1 MNSSKS
7 SGNFYRSFTKFLSI
21 LAFAVVGLSS
31 VADAFAAITCRNS
44 TTGARACS
52 TSTSCPTGWTKIST
66 SCSTQT
72 VGGSITYISHHGIGI
87 KCTWQEFQGEWSS
100 NPGIAPDPIS
110 VSQSV
115 EGSGNY
121 ATCGGWDT
129 AFVPS
134 GAPTP
139 TDFSTA
145 PYGSGKFFF
154 NVTYQSAAPLTC
166 IEDPNAGIGNNC
178 TKTDAQNPKHGG
190 SGGTTTLG
198 ASRACALN
206 SPGGGTT
213 LTYQFAC
220 ADGVSVTGFLTL
232 APIVNGNPQPDPSG
246 ILGSFTNCSQARI
259 DAGKC
264 TMQLGGIPTKT
275 VKVKG
280 QNVTVVDS
288 AACEA
293 AFPAGQVVNALGTSQ
308 TQNLDLNEI
317 LFYKEVASEGVCDA
331 TTLLPTVVG
340 LPAAAYG
347 RYCQSD
353 LGVFYD
359 NETGNIF
366 TGDSST
372 LEGFDNQLRACPPGT
387 DKLPHTATQDVEQVA
402 LSGGIT
408 LEPQGPLNLNCTSG
422 GNTDSGGY
430 KIKIPDQSP
439 LFSVDIDTSP
449 LSTDAPK
456 LEGVAPT
463 SAAISVSTDG
473 VRELVLIY
481 PTCNSPEAG
490 LSEAVIANNPP
501 LTNNQNVTLHLA
513 GQTNGAGAGSLG
525 PVLFKGEFT
534 IKVNGL

>member
-1 MNSSKS
+1 M
-7 SGNFYRSFTKFLSI
+7 
-21 LAFAVVGLSS
+21 LAFVALSLLL
-31 VADAFAAITCRNS
+31 VHNAFGAITCRNS
-44 TTGARACS
+44 TTGKRACT

-87 KCTWQEFQGEWSS
+87 KCAWQEFEGEWSS

-115 EGSGNY
+115 EGEGNY
-121 ATCGGWDT
+121 ATCGGWDI
-129 AFVPS
+129 AS
-134 GAPTP
+134 GLPVDPTQD
-139 TDFSTA
+139 DFNAA

-154 NVTYQSAAPLTC
+154 KVKYESTAPLTC
-166 IEDPNAGIGNNC
+166 VEDPNAGIGNNC
-178 TKTDAQNPKHGG
+178 TKTDAQNPKHDD
-190 SGGTTTLG
+190 SGATTPPG

-232 APIVNGNPQPDPSG
+232 VPSLDGGGTTQVAPN
-246 ILGSFTNCSQARI
+246 FTGPCSPERVA
-259 DAGKC
+259 DGKC
-264 TMQLGGIPTKT
+264 TMQLGGIPKKT

-308 TQNLDLNEI
+308 TQNLDLKEI
-317 LFYKEVASEGVCDA
+317 LFYQEVASEGICDA

-353 LGVFYD
+353 LGLFSD
-359 NETGNIF
+359 NTGTNF
-366 TGDSST
+366 FAGDPSFV
-372 LEGFDNQLRACPPGT
+372 EGFDNELRVCPPGPT
-387 DKLPHTATQDVEQVA
+387 GTAPHTATQDVEQVK
-402 LSGGIT
+402 LSGGVT

-422 GNTDSGGY
+422 SNTDSGGY
-430 KIKIPDQSP
+430 KVKIPDQSP
-439 LFSVDIDTSP
+439 LLSVDIDTS
-449 LSTDAPK
+449 TGAPK
-456 LEGVAPT
+456 LEGVSPT
-463 SAAISVSTDG
+463 SAAIVVDTDG
-473 VRELVLIY
+473 VRKLELTY
-481 PTCNSPEAG
+481 PTCNNTPEGG
-490 LSEAVIANNPP
+490 LSGAVIANNPP
-501 LTNNQNVTLHLA
+501 LTNNQNVTLHLE

-525 PVLFKGEFT
+525 PVLFEGEFT